1 MPETAATICSR
12 RSEIGK
18 LGEPL
23 HLTLI
28 RRRVI
33 GRDAHFER
41 ERLVARRA
49 HFNPMRSGVEVQ
61 TLEDAVEVV
70 DLAGVIAVDVDL
82 RIARLYLQAQRAF
95 LVIGPIAAARRIR

>member
-49 HFNPMRSGVEVQ
+49 HFDAVRPGLEVQ
-61 TLEDAVEVV
+61 TLEDASKSSTWPAVT
-70 DLAGVIAVDVDL
+70 VDVTSAS
-82 RIARLYLQAQRAF
+82 RSFTFSARA
-95 LVIGPIAAARRIR
+95 VTS